1 MMKVFSS
8 GHMSMNKLCLGVMAL
23 LLFTPSHAQ
32 ITLDTVKLSL
42 PEAEKMFM
50 EKNLSL
56 LASKYNI
63 DVNKALIEQAKL
75 VDNPVLVTDQNI
87 YAGNKFFAHGKDANG
102 QVEGQYFIQ
111 IQQLI
116 KTAGKRSKWVAMAV
130 TNAKLSELQFNEV
143 MRNLKYQLRMDYY
156 TTTKLSGT
164 QQLFINELKV
174 LDKLLSGMAAQLQA
188 GNIAQKDYLRI
199 QALRMSMQ
207 QDLLDNNQQLA
218 DTQTELKTL
227 LQITDKRIIATDTAN
242 DLPINNN
249 LMAGEILSIA
259 KQYNSAYAIEQ
270 MQFVYQQ
277 QNLRYQQSLRS
288 ADITLGPEY
297 DHNSNYTP
305 HYVGLSVSLP
315 LNIFNKNQGNIK
327 SAEFAVKQ
335 EAVTLLQVEQQL
347 QNTVQNAV
355 NKFLMILQLRG
366 KQEQSFYTDNAQ
378 LFKNIT
384 DSYTQRQISL
394 IEFIDFFDAYRD
406 TQLKNLQQQLNL
418 QLAKEELN
426 YLAGKDV
433 VN

>member
-1 MMKVFSS
+1 MVKVFSS
-8 GHMSMNKLCLGVMAL
+8 GYMSVNKLCIGVMAL
-23 LLFTPSHAQ
+23 LLFTRSHAQ
-32 ITLDTVKLSL
+32 ITLDTIKLSL

-75 VDNPVLVTDQNI
+75 RDNPVLVTDQNI

-143 MRNLKYQLRMDYY
+143 MRNLTYQLRTDYY
-156 TTTKLSGT
+156 TITKLIGT
-164 QQLFINELKV
+164 QQLFNSELKV
-174 LDKLLSGMAAQLQA
+174 LDKLLAGMAAQLQA

-207 QDLLDNNQQLA
+207 QDLLDNNQQLG

-227 LQITDKRIIATDTAN
+227 LQITDNRMIETEADSK
-242 DLPINNN
+242 LPVNNN
-249 LMAGEILSIA
+249 LSLDGILSIA

-270 MQFVYQQ
+270 TQFVYQQ
-277 QNLRYQQSLRS
+277 QNLSYQKSLRS

-297 DHNSNYTP
+297 DHNSNYIP

-315 LNIFNKNQGNIK
+315 LNIFNRNQGNIK

-347 QNTVQNAV
+347 QNTVRNAV

-366 KQEQSFYTDNAQ
+366 KQEQAFYTDNAR
-378 LFKNIT
+378 LFNNIT
-384 DSYTQRQISL
+384 DSYKQRQISL